1 MTTKEATVKPNREQR
16 RAGLATIKEACDFL
30 TVGHVTVYAMIR
42 DGQLASTKIRNAR
55 RVPWEALYRI
65 ADEAMNADSGVNS

>member
-1 MTTKEATVKPNREQR
+1 MILKEATAEPNREQR
-16 RAGLATIKEACDFL
+16 RQGLATIKEAGDFL

-42 DGQLASTKIRNAR
+42 DGQLASVKIRNAR

-65 ADEAMNADSGVNS
+65 ADSAMQGGE

>member
-1 MTTKEATVKPNREQR
+1 VKNMTTKEATVEPNREQR
-16 RAGLATIKEACDFL
+16 RAGFATVKEACDFL

-55 RVPWEALYRI
+55 RVPWEALYQI
-65 ADEAMNADSGVNS
+65 ADSALQGGK

>member
-1 MTTKEATVKPNREQR
+1 MTTKTATVEPNREQR

-30 TVGHVTVYAMIR
+30 SVGHVTVYAMIR

-55 RVPWEALYRI
+55 RVPWDALYKI
-65 ADEAMNADSGVNS
+65 KDAAMQGGK

>member
-1 MTTKEATVKPNREQR
+1 MTTKTATVEPNREQR

-55 RVPWEALYRI
+55 RVPWEALYQI
-65 ADEAMNADSGVNS
+65 TDSALQGGK

>member
-1 MTTKEATVKPNREQR
+1 MTTKEATVEPNREQR

-55 RVPWEALYRI
+55 RVPWSALYAI
-65 ADEAMNADSGVNS
+65 ADAAMQTEGGAE

>member
-1 MTTKEATVKPNREQR
+1 MTTKEATAGPNREQR
-16 RAGLATIKEACDFL
+16 RAGFATIKEACDFL

-55 RVPWEALYRI
+55 RVPWEALYQL
-65 ADEAMNADSGVNS
+65 ADSAMQGGV

>member
-1 MTTKEATVKPNREQR
+1 MTTKTESVLNREQR
-16 RAGLATIKEACDFL
+16 RQGLATIKEASDFL

-55 RVPWEALYRI
+55 RVPWDALYKI
-65 ADEAMNADSGVNS
+65 ADAAMQATESEVNS

>member
-1 MTTKEATVKPNREQR
+1 MATKEATAEPNREQR
-16 RAGLATIKEACDFL
+16 RQGLATIKEACDFL

-55 RVPWEALYRI
+55 RIPWDALYQI
-65 ADEAMNADSGVNS
+65 ADSALQGSE